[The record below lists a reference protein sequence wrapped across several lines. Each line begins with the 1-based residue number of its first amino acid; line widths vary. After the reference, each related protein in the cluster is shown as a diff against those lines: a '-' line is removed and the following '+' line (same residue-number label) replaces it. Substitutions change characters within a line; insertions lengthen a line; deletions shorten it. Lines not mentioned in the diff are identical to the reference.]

1 MVIIYITFPNR
12 KEALKL
18 GKEMVKKR
26 LVACVNI
33 FPIDS
38 VYWWNKKVVTD
49 KEVVMI
55 AKTVKEN
62 YQKVEKF
69 VKKYHS
75 YTAPCITGWPVER
88 IEKKYQDWLVGEI
101 SNR

>member
-1 MVIIYITFPNR
+1 MLIIYITFPNK

-38 VYWWNKKVVTD
+38 VYWWNKKVTTD

-55 AKTVKEN
+55 AKTMKKN
-62 YQKVEKF
+62 FSKVENF
-69 VKKYHS
+69 IKKRHS
-75 YTAPCITGWPVER
+75 YRVPCVIGWPVTK
-88 IEKKYQDWLVGEI
+88 INNQYKDWIIGEA
-101 SNR
+101 SK